1 MRRTTSAAARAARPC
16 QRARRTLLGRRA
28 PARRARSAAASR
40 ATTGSACLGRLR
52 RRRRRRLQAQVSLGA
67 CADTCEDNTGCA
79 SRCGSGGG
87 LPWLHHSHVPP
98 AHQPMLQAWP
108 GKPVQIS
115 RGKPPV
121 CRDGRASPAV
131 AVVSLSASSAS
142 WPSCPDMLTCGWGA
156 ATVAV
161 KAPHGTRRYIYV
173 RARLLCSGQ
182 SVRRHGGRAERGG
195 CAGRALAG
203 ARVRS
208 RPGLHAALGGLLA
221 LPGPRRGGG
230 QRNPA
235 AAAAAAAPGARGPGS
250 VPAAGRR
257 PRARKRRRPRRD
269 RRCAAGH
276 ACLHTPRPLH
286 PGAVNDCNAHANTI
300 VHIER
305 YRARSNRRL
314 PKQPEGAPSRPQC
327 TLAWP

>member
-1 MRRTTSAAARAARPC
+1 VRRHE
-16 QRARRTLLGRRA
+16 
-28 PARRARSAAASR
+28 RRARASERRGRCLGGGNLRGGHALQPPVELLLAVPAWAAFVAAA
-40 ATTGSACLGRLR
+40 AAACR
-52 RRRRRRLQAQVSLGA
+52 RRCRWVLVQIHVRTTRAA
-67 CADTCEDNTGCA
+67 P

-87 LPWLHHSHVPP
+87 LPWLQHSHVPP

-108 GKPVQIS
+108 GKPVKS
-115 RGKPPV
+115 AGSSPPV

-131 AVVSLSASSAS
+131 AVPSLSASSAS
-142 WPSCPDMLTCGWGA
+142 WPSCPDMLTCGGGA

-161 KAPHGTRRYIYV
+161 KAPHGTRRYINGG
-173 RARLLCSGQ
+173 ARLLCSGQ
-182 SVRRHGGRAERGG
+182 SMRRHGGRAERGG
-195 CAGRALAG
+195 RAGRALAG

-221 LPGPRRGGG
+221 LPGARRGGG
-230 QRNPA
+230 QRNRA

-257 PRARKRRRPRRD
+257 PRARERRRPRRD

-276 ACLHTPRPLH
+276 ACQHTPRPLH
-286 PGAVNDCNAHANTI
+286 PGAVNDCNSHANTT
-300 VHIER
+300 VHVEI
-305 YRARSNRRL
+305 YRARSNWRL
-314 PKQPEGAPSRPQC
+314 PKQPERAPSTPQG